1 MAISY
6 LVSADIK
13 IRLEVLIKDVKKDKI
28 NDESFNLFMDSF
40 WIVIKMSINSNRIVK
55 LSFHYFLRMDE
66 IKFLKESLNL
76 SKPNI
81 NLRDLKMIPS
91 FIMPQ

>member
-1 MAISY
+1 MILAISY

-13 IRLEVLIKDVKKDKI
+13 IRFEVLIKDVKKDKI

-66 IKFLKESLNL
+66 L
-76 SKPNI
+76 SN
-81 NLRDLKMIPS
+81 
-91 FIMPQ
+91 F